1 MRKVLSLILWIAV
14 ASLLPQSVSAQ
25 QEGLSPESSRQVITP
40 MRANA
45 MLSDVVGLPAGFN
58 NVMPGSD
65 VVNSFVLPYPIRN
78 PFMPLATRPNA
89 LREATPLTVPSTP
102 LIGALISSKSKDKYI
117 GVYSIATDGTDTH
130 TQLQDEI
137 WVAGGAVLI
146 DDKYY
151 TTDYDIFGG
160 MVIVNHIVYDA
171 KTWEPLYSANGSV
184 ENVAIDMAY
193 DPTTGNVYGC
203 FWNSKGDGLEF
214 GVLDV
219 NSWTRST
226 ICTLSEKWLGVGIS
240 GDGTL
245 YAITGDGSLYIVDK
259 STGEMA
265 LVGNT
270 GLITRF
276 HTSAALDRQTG
287 RFYYVP
293 VTDSASNLYE
303 INLKTAEATLVTDF
317 ADRSV
322 YFGLCVDTRTP
333 DIESGAPASVTDMKA
348 DFDGASHSGTLTF
361 TAPSTICDGT
371 PATGQLTY
379 EVQMNGDIVATG
391 QTVYGQEVDV
401 PISVTSSGSY
411 VFIVTVKNDI
421 GVSPRQELVRWI
433 GYGQP
438 KEVKNVI
445 LTWADDQMNLTWDAV
460 TESINDAY
468 FDPAAITYTVTRWP
482 DGVVVA
488 DGISATSFSE
498 PMVKSDKFIFY
509 HYTVAAVMGDSRSA
523 LSESNSIMFG
533 EKYPPYSN
541 NFDDDNS
548 LDEYT
553 FFNLNYDG
561 TNWNLIDGMACME
574 SNNTLEMNAWLITP
588 GVWLEPGY
596 FYDFSFE
603 AICSDDYSSEHVE
616 AFLGTST
623 THISMTTRLVN
634 KTEILSYKKIL
645 HANFY
650 VETPGIYY
658 FGIHGCSYKGSSLLC
673 IDNLSVTQGASTAYP
688 TAVTDLEVVADDMGS
703 LTASVS
709 FTAPDKT
716 FAGEQLASISTI
728 ELSRDGRII
737 HTFESPAPGERLS
750 YTDNVD
756 TDGTHVYSV
765 VAANEFGVGASAETS
780 IYVGVRLPSSP
791 MLASV
796 VETDNDGEVHMEWE
810 APSTDIEG
818 YPLNPE
824 LVTYT
829 IVDNDNN
836 VIVENLSDCSYTYQA
851 VADGEAQKFVRYG
864 IFAATRMGLNDKDYA
879 FTEIIPVGRAYNMPI
894 AESFTGGNI
903 SNEYIWGAGVL
914 NGRMANVGT
923 FVDNDEIKSQ
933 DGDNGYCG
941 TSATVIG
948 QAGQVLSG
956 KVHVAEEKNPAL
968 TFYYYAYNGGLNTID
983 VQVDCGDGFETVK
996 TFVAGATV
1004 AGWQKTLIPLDE
1016 YRGQDIRFRFY
1027 TKAVSHR
1034 KTMFDNIRVCSLPED
1049 NLAATAI
1056 SVPRKMPAA
1065 RKNTIAVK
1073 VDNYGTCKSGDY
1085 SVELYRNGALVQTVT
1100 GYAIEA
1106 MAADTVYFKETPGVV
1121 YGDTLRYHAVVVYT
1135 ADSDPCDNTTNEAV
1149 AVVVMPEYPPVA
1161 DLAYRQDGTNVRLAW
1176 GEPGLCGITSGPV
1189 TDSFED
1195 YESFAVD
1202 EAGKWMFIDGDG
1214 SLTYKLTLFNY
1225 PNAQLPMAYIVFERS
1240 VLLKVSA
1247 HKGNK
1252 SMVSCASVS
1261 ETNDDWL
1268 ISPELAGCAQTVS
1281 FFARG
1286 MSSGATFELYYSTT
1300 GINKDDFVRI
1310 GDEHQAESDWTEYQF
1325 DVPAEAT
1332 YFAIRCTST
1341 GGHGFLID
1349 DVTYI
1354 PATSSVSGLG
1364 LVGYNV
1370 YRDGVRLNTV
1380 PMTELGYTDVAAGS
1394 QPHSYF
1400 VTVVYDKGESRPSNV
1415 ITTGVGDDIYAV
1427 IDDDFD
1433 LSVAERAIIITN
1445 AEGNRIYVCAPDG
1458 RTVYNGDGKAFM
1470 HLSVIPGIYIVRA
1483 GTHVMKVSVK

>member
-1 MRKVLSLILWIAV
+1 
-14 ASLLPQSVSAQ
+14 
-25 QEGLSPESSRQVITP
+25 
-40 MRANA
+40 
-45 MLSDVVGLPAGFN
+45 MLSDVIGLPAGFN
-58 NVMPGSD
+58 NVVPGSD
-65 VVNSFVLPYPIRN
+65 VVNSFMLPFPVRN
-78 PFMPLATRPNA
+78 PFKPLAIGPDA
-89 LREATPLTVPSTP
+89 LLEATPVAAPSTP
-102 LIGALISSKSKDKYI
+102 LIGALISSNSKDKYI
-117 GVYSIATDGTDTH
+117 GVYSIATDGADTH
-130 TQLQDEI
+130 TLLKEKI
-137 WVAGGAVLI
+137 CAAGGAVLI

-151 TTDYDIFGG
+151 TTDYIIYSGK
-160 MVIVNHIVYDA
+160 VIVNHIVYDA
-171 KTWEPLYSANGSV
+171 KTWEPLYLAIGSV

-203 FWNSKGDGLEF
+203 FWNSRGDGFEF

-226 ICTLSEKWLGVGIS
+226 ICTLSEKWLGVGVS
-240 GDGTL
+240 GEGTL

-265 LVGNT
+265 LVGNS
-270 GLITRF
+270 GLITRY

-293 VTDSASNLYE
+293 VTDSASGLYE

-322 YFGLCVDTRTP
+322 YYGLCVDTRTP
-333 DIESGAPASVTDMKA
+333 DIEDGAPAAVTDMKA
-348 DFDGASHSGTLTF
+348 DFDGASHNGTLTF
-361 TAPSTICDGT
+361 TAPSTTCDGT

-391 QTVYGQEVDV
+391 QTAYGQEVDV
-401 PISVTSSGSY
+401 PVSVASSGSY
-411 VFIVTVKNDI
+411 IFIVTVKNDV

-438 KEVKNVI
+438 KEVKNVV
-445 LTWADDQMNLTWDAV
+445 LTWANDQMNLTWEAV
-460 TESINDAY
+460 TEPLNDGY

-498 PMVKSDKFIFY
+498 PMAKSDKFIFY
-509 HYTVAAVMGDSRSA
+509 HYTVAAVMGDSRST

-541 NFDDDNS
+541 DFDDESS

-561 TNWNLIDGMACME
+561 TNWEIIDGMACME
-574 SNNTLEMNAWLITP
+574 SNSTMAMNAWLITP
-588 GVWLEPGY
+588 GVWLEPGN

-603 AICSDDYSSEHVE
+603 AVCSDAYSSEYVE

-623 THISMTTRLVN
+623 SHVSMTTRLVN
-634 KTEILSYKKIL
+634 RTEILAKKKTL

-658 FGIHGCSYKGSSLLC
+658 FGIHGCGYKATSSLC
-673 IDNLSVTQGASTAYP
+673 IDNLSVTPGASTAYP
-688 TAVTDLEVVADDMGS
+688 TAVADLEVVPDEMGT
-703 LTASVS
+703 LTALVS

-716 FAGEQLASISTI
+716 FAGEQLASISTV
-728 ELSRDGRII
+728 ELRRDGRLI
-737 HTFESPAPGERLS
+737 HTFEAPAPGERLS
-750 YTDNVD
+750 FIDNVD
-756 TDGTHVYSV
+756 ADGTHVYSV
-765 VAANEFGVGASAETS
+765 LAANEFGVGASTETS
-780 IYVGVRLPSSP
+780 VYVGVRRPASP
-791 MLASV
+791 VSASV
-796 VETDNDGEVHMEWE
+796 VETDNDGEVRIEWE
-810 APSTDIEG
+810 APATDIEG
-818 YPLNPE
+818 HPLNPE
-824 LVTYT
+824 QVTYT

-836 VIVENLSDCSYTYQA
+836 IIVENLSGCSYTYQA
-851 VADGEAQKFVRYG
+851 VADGETQKFVRYG
-864 IFAATRMGLNDKDYA
+864 VFAATRMGINDTDYA
-879 FTEIIPVGRAYNMPI
+879 STGIVPVGRAYSMPI
-894 AESFTGGNI
+894 AESFAGGNV
-903 SNEYIWGAGVL
+903 SNEYIWGAGAL
-914 NGRMANVGT
+914 DGNTANVGT

-941 TSATVIG
+941 TSATTIG

-956 KVHVAEEKNPAL
+956 KVHVGEEKSPAL
-968 TFYYYAYNGGLNTID
+968 TFYYYAYRGGLNTID
-983 VQVDCGDGFETVK
+983 VQVDCGNGFATVK
-996 TFVAGATV
+996 TFVAGAAM
-1004 AGWQKTLIPLDE
+1004 AGWQKAQIPLDE
-1016 YRGQDIRFRFY
+1016 YRGQDIRFGFY
-1027 TKAVSHR
+1027 TKAVSDG
-1034 KTMFDNIRVCSLPED
+1034 KTLLDNIRVGSLPDD

-1065 RKNTIAVK
+1065 RENTIAVR

-1085 SVELYRNGALVQTVT
+1085 AVELYRDGALVQTVT
-1100 GYAIEA
+1100 GNAIEVA
-1106 MAADTVYFKETPGVV
+1106 AADTVYFKETPGVV
-1121 YGDTLRYHAVVVYT
+1121 SGDTLRYHAVVAYA
-1135 ADSDPCDNTTNEAV
+1135 ADSDPTDNTTSEAV
-1149 AVVVMPEYPPVA
+1149 AVVVMPEYPPVD
-1161 DLAYRQDGTNVRLAW
+1161 DLAYSNDGADVRLAW
-1176 GEPGLCGITSGPV
+1176 GEPGLDGITSGPV

-1214 SLTYKLTLFNY
+1214 SLTYKLTNFNY
-1225 PNAQLPMAYIVFERS
+1225 TNAQSPMAYIVFERS
-1240 VLLKVSA
+1240 VLLQVSA
-1247 HKGNK
+1247 HTGNK

-1261 ETNDDWL
+1261 GTNDDWL

-1286 MSSGATFELYYSTT
+1286 MSTGATFELYYSTT
-1300 GINKDDFVRI
+1300 GIDKDNFVRV
-1310 GDEHQAESDWTEYQF
+1310 GEEHQAESDWTEYLF
-1325 DVPAEAT
+1325 DVPAEAN

-1341 GGHGFLID
+1341 GGRGFLID

-1354 PATSSVSGLG
+1354 PATSAVSGLG

-1370 YRDGVRLNTV
+1370 YRDGVRVNTV
-1380 PMTELGYTDVAAGS
+1380 PMVDLGYTDVAAGS

-1415 ITTGVGDDIYAV
+1415 VTTGVGDDISAV
-1427 IDDDFD
+1427 RGDGFG
-1433 LSVAERAIIITN
+1433 LSAAERAIIITN

-1458 RTVYNGDGKAFM
+1458 RTIYSGDGMAFTR
-1470 HLSVIPGIYIVRA
+1470 LSVSPGVYIVRV
-1483 GTHVMKVSVK
+1483 GTCVVKIAVR